1 MQIDQSV
8 TPETPRPGL
17 LEMIENRQQEIL
29 SHLPGYVKVTGLLAL
44 LGFAITS
51 LVQWVTDTMPED
63 YLGLITI
70 SSPTLASLITLF
82 LSLFSILIMWVFV
95 IWSLTF
101 IPFVAY
107 HAHRSSRKFNVAGT
121 RVFKWIQLYAS
132 TFFPMAIFAVIWN
145 SFAVEGSIVVA
156 RIDSF
161 NEVAAVAVGTVVVS
175 FILWLVNRVLP
186 SQWIALRLS
195 IMSFM
200 LYAALFLSYGWG
212 YGLVSYYMLFGVLV
226 YLVLFGSSHLEAIGR
241 EVVTYDL
248 DSQVAQG
255 LREILTQYQ
264 KTKAVEEEMVK
275 REYISEIQKKEYQQI
290 LRMAEGETDASLRAQ
305 LADIYRE
312 RADLNRRVNE
322 ARIGL
327 FRRKLDAISELYEIL
342 SSELSRK
349 ADEEIPRQIE
359 KIRDNVQDFSPEE
372 LRECLN
378 RLMVQINSSFAGL
391 PESLEDLRTEVRQ
404 LTDDVEQYTRFLL
417 SGSEDAESSPE
428 SSAGDD
434 HQSLGDPQEE

>member
-1 MQIDQSV
+1 
-8 TPETPRPGL
+8 
-17 LEMIENRQQEIL
+17 
-29 SHLPGYVKVTGLLAL
+29 
-44 LGFAITS
+44 
-51 LVQWVTDTMPED
+51 
-63 YLGLITI
+63 
-70 SSPTLASLITLF
+70 
-82 LSLFSILIMWVFV
+82 
-95 IWSLTF
+95 
-101 IPFVAY
+101 
-107 HAHRSSRKFNVAGT
+107 
-121 RVFKWIQLYAS
+121 
-132 TFFPMAIFAVIWN
+132 MAIFAVIWN